1 MCDHLSM
8 DELNTAER
16 LLVLSFRLWALP
28 HAVPDQAHPEW
39 RAGLRA
45 AGLEEEAQLLF
56 DPLLDT
62 LFSSTQRVIEVHRAM
77 CFGISQD
84 ESEFLHCIAMYQNGR
99 DEGARQILAD
109 WIPPASMRLASC
121 LAASLAD
128 ALKGVALMLQLR
140 EPNGI
145 PALSPTAAGIGGRG
159 LHLVH

>member
-45 AGLEEEAQLLF
+45 AGLEGEAQLLF

-77 CFGISQD
+77 CLGISQD
-84 ESEFLHCIAMYQNGR
+84 ESEFLRCIAMYQNAR
-99 DEGARQILAD
+99 DEDARQILAD
-109 WIPPASMRLASC
+109 WIPPASMRLATC

-128 ALKGVALMLQLR
+128 ALKGAALMLPVR
-140 EPNGI
+140 ESDRMSL
-145 PALSPTAAGIGGRG
+145 LSTAAGIGRG